1 MTSPIELWYWPT
13 PNGWKI
19 SIALEEMGLPYTV
32 RYVNIGAGEQFTPEF
47 QALSPNGRMPA
58 IVDPEGPDGQP
69 ISIFESGAI
78 LQYLG
83 RKSGLYYPQ
92 EERGRVEVDQ
102 WLFWQAA
109 GLGPMAGQTHHF
121 RQYAPAMIRDQ
132 RQLSYG
138 VNRYTNETGRL
149 YGVMDRRLQERDYLA
164 GEYSVADM
172 ACWPWILPTLQGQ
185 NIDQFPNLKAWLER
199 VSSRAAVQKGREVG
213 SEMRRNV
220 AENNKDAEEAR
231 KILFGQRA
239 R

>member
-1 MTSPIELWYWPT
+1 MTTPIELWYWPT
-13 PNGWKI
+13 PNGWKV
-19 SIALEEMGLPYTV
+19 SIALEEMNLPYSV
-32 RYVNIGAGEQFTPEF
+32 RYLNIGAGEQFTPEF
-47 QALSPNGRMPA
+47 QAINPNGRMPA
-58 IVDPEGPDGQP
+58 IVDPVGPDGQP

-92 EERGRVEVDQ
+92 DERGRIEVDQ
-102 WLFWQAA
+102 WLFWQMS

-121 RQYAPAMIRDQ
+121 RQYAPAMIKDQ
-132 RQLSYG
+132 RQIAYG
-138 VNRYTNETGRL
+138 VNRYTNETSRL
-149 YGVMDRRLQERDYLA
+149 YGVMDRRLQDREYLA
-164 GEYSVADM
+164 GEYSIADM

-185 NIDQFPNLKAWLER
+185 NIDSFPNLKAWLER
-199 VSSRAAVQKGREVG
+199 VGSREAVQKGRDVG